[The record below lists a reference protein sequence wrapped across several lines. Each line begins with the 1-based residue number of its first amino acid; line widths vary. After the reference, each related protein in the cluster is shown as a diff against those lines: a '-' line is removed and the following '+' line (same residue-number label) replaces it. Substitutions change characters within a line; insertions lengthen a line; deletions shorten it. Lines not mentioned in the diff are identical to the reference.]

1 MPRPQTRAIG
11 QLRGRLIKL
20 RAFAP
25 EEVDAAWRALAQQD
39 ESAHP
44 RWRPEDR
51 RPQPSEK
58 FRHRLERS
66 GRLWRG
72 CLDLAIERNGRLIG
86 QIGARTRP
94 EQTLPPGVFEIG
106 VGLYEEQDRG
116 KGYGREAVELLTT
129 WLFQTGGAHR
139 VQATTDVGN
148 TPMRTVLEH
157 LGYRREGILRAFGA
171 LSDGTRP
178 DGALYA
184 VIKPDWM
191 GRSGAPPPD

>member
-1 MPRPQTRAIG
+1 MG

-25 EEVDAAWRALAQQD
+25 EEADVAWQGLALQD

-44 RWRPEDR
+44 RLTPEDR

-58 FRHRLERS
+58 FRRGLERS

-72 CLDLAIERNGRLIG
+72 CLDLAIERNGRLVG
-86 QIGARTRP
+86 QIQARTQP
-94 EQTLPPGVFEIG
+94 KQTLPPGVFEIG
-106 VGLYEEQDRG
+106 VVLYQERDRE

-129 WLFQTGGAHR
+129 WLFQAGGAAR
-139 VQATTDVGN
+139 VQATTDTGN
-148 TPMRTVLEH
+148 VPMRTVLEH
-157 LGYRREGILRAFGA
+157 LGFRREGILRAFGA
-171 LSDGTRP
+171 LSDGTRL
-178 DGALYA
+178 DGALFA

-191 GRSGAPPPD
+191 ARSGAPADLDTT